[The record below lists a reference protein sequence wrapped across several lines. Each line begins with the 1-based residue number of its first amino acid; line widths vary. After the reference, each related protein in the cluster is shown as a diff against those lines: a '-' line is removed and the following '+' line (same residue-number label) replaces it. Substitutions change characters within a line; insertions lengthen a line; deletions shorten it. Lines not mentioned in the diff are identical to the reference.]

1 MHMEPTKERLIN
13 LQRTVETLQGRM
25 QEMQCQLRQAERASL
40 TGRWWNNLLVTRRG
54 NAFMSAC
61 CNRRARPNTK
71 MVNYA
76 GTGSER

>member
-1 MHMEPTKERLIN
+1 MRMEGTKERLID

-25 QEMQCQLRQAERASL
+25 QEIQCQLRQPQRRSL
-40 TGRWWNNLLVTRRG
+40 TGRWWSNLLGTG
-54 NAFMSAC
+54 QDNAFMSAC

-76 GTGSER
+76 GTGREH

>member
-1 MHMEPTKERLIN
+1 MEATKERLID

-25 QEMQCQLRQAERASL
+25 QEMQCQLRQAQQPPL
-40 TGRWWNNLLVTRRG
+40 TGRWWSTLLGARRD

-71 MVNYA
+71 MVNYV
-76 GTGSER
+76 GTGSEQ